1 MEITPS
7 DLMKIDSRASN
18 IYEAIIV
25 TAQKARQ
32 INEEW
37 RIEYNTM
44 LNTMNPDG
52 LEDEFEEKANQDR
65 LDISK
70 EFEKRAKPH
79 MSALE
84 KITEEGIKYRYK
96 EEE

>member
-1 MEITPS
+1 MEINPT
-7 DLMKIDSRASN
+7 DLVKIDSRASN

-25 TAQKARQ
+25 TAQRARQ

-52 LEDEFEEKANQDR
+52 LDDEFEEKANQDR
-65 LDISK
+65 LNISQ

-79 MSALE
+79 MTAL
-84 KITEEGIKYRYK
+84 KMICDEGIKFRNRD
-96 EEE
+96 EE